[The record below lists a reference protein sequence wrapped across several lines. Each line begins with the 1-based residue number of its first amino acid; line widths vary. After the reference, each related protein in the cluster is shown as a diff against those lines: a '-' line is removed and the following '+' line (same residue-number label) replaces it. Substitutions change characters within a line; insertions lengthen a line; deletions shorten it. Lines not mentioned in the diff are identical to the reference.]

1 MSSSDVLIVG
11 CGPVGAVLAALL
23 GKRGLTVTVVERELD
38 VFPLPRAAHIDHMG
52 LRALQEIGCLDQLLP
67 GMRPNKGLDFVTANG
82 ELLVRIPGDQRS
94 ISGLPASMYFHQP
107 GFDRAIRDTAA
118 ALASV
123 TIHTGTEFRS
133 LSQDADGVD
142 VVVTEPGGRERV
154 LRASWVVGCDGA
166 RSPVRAAL
174 GLEVEDMGFSE
185 PWLVLDLVLEPSA
198 PTLSEGAVHT
208 CDPSRPVMAI
218 PMPGR
223 RYRFEVM
230 LLPGE
235 DPEVM
240 IDLDVVESI
249 LSRWLPPGSAQIERR
264 AVYEFQG
271 LVASDWRSGRVLI
284 AGDAA
289 HQMPPMLGQGMCSGI
304 RDATN
309 LAWKLDDVIRGRASD
324 ALLDTYTVERR
335 PHVRGIVQAAV
346 DFGRLVC
353 TLDPKEAAAR
363 DERMLHDTAPP
374 TERWPFRLPL
384 LEPGPFVLEGG
395 GNLFIQ
401 PEVAEGEERLDDM
414 VGGRF
419 LVLARTSSGF
429 GTSARWWQEE
439 AGALVTTID
448 DLPDPSG
455 AVRRWLDRKGVA
467 CVIVRPDRYVLA
479 ATDDLDK
486 VTEAVRPLFSV
497 PARTTQP

>member
-1 MSSSDVLIVG
+1 VSSSDVLIVG

-23 GKRGLTVTVVERELD
+23 GRRGVTVTVVERELD

-52 LRALQEIGCLDQLLP
+52 LRALQEIGCLDHLLP
-67 GMRPNKGLDFVTANG
+67 DMRPNQGLDFVTAG
-82 ELLVRIPGDQRS
+82 GDLLVRIPGDQRS

-107 GFDRAIRDTAA
+107 GFDRAIREAAA
-118 ALASV
+118 ALPSV
-123 TIHTGTEFRS
+123 TIQTGTDFCS
-133 LSQDADGVD
+133 LTQDADGVA
-142 VVVTEPGGRERV
+142 VVVASDGAERT

-166 RSPVRAAL
+166 RSSVRTAL
-174 GLEVEDMGFSE
+174 GTEMEDLHFSE

-198 PTLSEGAVHT
+198 PALSEGAIHT

-235 DPEVM
+235 DPEIM
-240 IDLDVVESI
+240 TDLDVVESI
-249 LSRWLPPGSAQIERR
+249 LSTWLPPGSAQIERR

-271 LVASDWRSGRVLI
+271 LVAAEWRSGRVLI

-309 LAWKLDDVIRGRASD
+309 LAWKLDHVIRGRASD
-324 ALLDTYTVERR
+324 SLLDTYTVERR

-353 TLDPKEAAAR
+353 TLDPAEAAAR
-363 DERMLHDTAPP
+363 DERMLHATTPP

-384 LEPGPFVLEGG
+384 LEPGPLVLEGG

-401 PEVAEGEERLDDM
+401 PEVGAGQRRLDDI

-419 LVLARTSSGF
+419 LVLAQSARGF
-429 GTSARWWQEE
+429 GTSAPWWREHV
-439 AGALVTTID
+439 GALVTTID
-448 DLPDPSG
+448 ELPDPSG
-455 AVRRWLDRKGVA
+455 AVRRWLERKRVA
-467 CVIVRPDRYVLA
+467 CVIVRPDRYLLA
-479 ATDDLDK
+479 ATDNLDA
-486 VTEAVRPLFSV
+486 VTETVRPVLSV
-497 PARTTQP
+497 PTRTAQP